1 MNEGGDWLEEGDS
14 VIHLYVDGS
23 CADNQQTGPE
33 QKAAWGLVV
42 VIGDSGLGRG
52 NGDIIHEKR
61 GLVVCDEESEEWIG
75 AETASNNTA
84 ELSGLIHALRWLLIE
99 GGGKVAVIRSDS
111 KYALNIASG
120 TWRAKANK
128 LLAARS
134 QKLWQEVAT
143 LNEVKGEH
151 IRAHRGHR
159 WNERADHL
167 AFRTQA
173 GESVIP
179 LGFWKPGQR

>member
-1 MNEGGDWLEEGDS
+1 LEEGDS

-99 GGGKVAVIRSDS
+99 GGEK
-111 KYALNIASG
+111 
-120 TWRAKANK
+120 
-128 LLAARS
+128 
-134 QKLWQEVAT
+134 
-143 LNEVKGEH
+143 
-151 IRAHRGHR
+151 
-159 WNERADHL
+159 
-167 AFRTQA
+167 
-173 GESVIP
+173 
-179 LGFWKPGQR
+179 